1 MDISGLQPWESLAK
15 RIIWKQLG
23 DIEGKKVLDYG
34 SGYGVTADYLAEKN
48 TVVAVEPSAE
58 RVSNRWRNNNYR
70 QICGNVGCLETF
82 SDESYDVIICHNVL
96 EYTKDRE
103 EIFKHFS
110 RILKK
115 DGFISLVKHNRPG
128 RVMQKV
134 VLLNDFDEAY
144 KLLDN
149 GNSMA
154 EDYGEI
160 VYYDDSDIEKW
171 CSGLKIYKKMGL
183 RVFWDL
189 QQNQDYHRNPDW
201 QDRMID
207 MEMRVSEI
215 KDFQNI
221 AFFHHFIIKK

>member
-103 EIFKHFS
+103 EILSIFPEF
-110 RILKK
+110 
-115 DGFISLVKHNRPG
+115 
-128 RVMQKV
+128 
-134 VLLNDFDEAY
+134 
-144 KLLDN
+144 
-149 GNSMA
+149 
-154 EDYGEI
+154 
-160 VYYDDSDIEKW
+160 
-171 CSGLKIYKKMGL
+171 
-183 RVFWDL
+183 
-189 QQNQDYHRNPDW
+189 
-201 QDRMID
+201 
-207 MEMRVSEI
+207 
-215 KDFQNI
+215 
-221 AFFHHFIIKK
+221 